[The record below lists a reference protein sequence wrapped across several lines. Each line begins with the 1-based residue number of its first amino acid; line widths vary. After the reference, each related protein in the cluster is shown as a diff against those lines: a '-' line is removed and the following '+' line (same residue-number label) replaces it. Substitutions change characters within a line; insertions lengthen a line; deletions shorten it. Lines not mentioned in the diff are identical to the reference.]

1 MKLRSICALASL
13 FLSAAVSLPAR
24 AQEPV
29 PDAAQS
35 ATSTDELAG
44 NYRATV
50 SIEATRCLFQ
60 RLGGENQGVMEVGGG
75 RGTLVLHVEELG
87 TVFAAP
93 VIVAVQDDGFTYAGP
108 MQVNVGPGGENNGH
122 MSGHWLGDHKS
133 FTAAFDVATSL
144 CTVRGTIAAERT
156 DAQAQPV
163 VQAAPPT
170 SSPPI
175 YSTPAPSGGAASA
188 PGGVTAQAFANLIG
202 QEVSFQTSNYLDRF
216 MRHRNSLG
224 YAEAV
229 SGDLGRADSTFRID
243 PGLAGKC
250 ISLESHN
257 YSGQFLR
264 HQAWRIKLAPRE
276 DNDTYKQ
283 DATFCMVS
291 GLASSAGVSF
301 ESVNYPHHYIRHR
314 NGELWVDDFDGSGLF
329 RADATF
335 NVTQPGG
342 ALLVR

>member
-1 MKLRSICALASL
+1 MKLRSIWALASL
-13 FLSAAVSLPAR
+13 LLGTAMSLPAQ
-24 AQEPV
+24 AQEPA

-35 ATSTDELAG
+35 AVDELAG

-60 RLGGENQGVMEVGGG
+60 RIGGENQGVMEVSGSHGN
-75 RGTLVLHVEELG
+75 LLLHVEELG

-93 VIVAVQDDGFTYAGP
+93 VFVAAQDDGFTYAGP
-108 MQVNVGPGGENNGH
+108 MQVNIGPGGESIGHMNGH
-122 MSGHWLGDHKS
+122 WVSDHKS

-163 VQAAPPT
+163 VQTPPPT
-170 SSPPI
+170 STPPI
-175 YSTPAPSGGAASA
+175 YSAPPPSGGAASA
-188 PGGVTAQAFANLIG
+188 PGEVTAPAFANLIG
-202 QEVSFQTSNYLDRF
+202 QEVSFQASNYLDRF